1 MYKVAVLREFIA
13 QHYLI
18 GGDWGPENDLNSHQ
32 YRLEI
37 TIENEELDQH
47 GYLVDIVEV
56 ENVINDIVSTYKD
69 NTLNDFPEFEDLN
82 PSLEN
87 FCRIIGD
94 MFCKSLSVADVYSV
108 EVRLWED
115 SLAWA
120 SHTRILK

>member
-13 QHYLI
+13 QHYLV
-18 GGDWGPENDLNSHQ
+18 GGDWGPENHLNSHQ

-37 TIENEELDQH
+37 TIENEQLDRH

-56 ENVINDIVSTYKD
+56 ERVIDDIVITYKD
-69 NTLNDFPEFEDLN
+69 NTLNDFPEFEGLN

-87 FCRIIGD
+87 FCKIIGD
-94 MFCKSLSVADVYSV
+94 MFCKDLSVSDVYSV
-108 EVRLWED
+108 ETKLWED
-115 SLAWA
+115 SSAWA

>member
-32 YRLEI
+32 YRLEL

-69 NTLNDFPEFEDLN
+69 NTLNDFPEFENLN

>member
-13 QHYLI
+13 QHYLV
-18 GGDWGPENDLNSHQ
+18 GGDWGPENELNSHQ
-32 YRLEI
+32 YRLQI

-56 ENVINDIVSTYKD
+56 ENIINSIVIAYKD
-69 NTLNDFPEFEDLN
+69 NTLNDFPEFEGLN

-94 MFCKSLSVADVYSV
+94 MFCNKLSVSDVYSV
-108 EVRLWED
+108 EVKLWDD
-115 SLAWA
+115 SSAWS

>member
-18 GGDWGPENDLNSHQ
+18 GGDWGPETDLNSHQ

-69 NTLNDFPEFEDLN
+69 NTLNDFPEFENLN

>member
-1 MYKVAVLREFIA
+1 MYNVAVLREFIA

-37 TIENEELDQH
+37 TIENEQLDQH

-69 NTLNDFPEFEDLN
+69 NTLNDFPEFEGLN

-94 MFCKSLSVADVYSV
+94 MFCKNLSVVDVYSV
-108 EVRLWED
+108 EVKLWED
-115 SLAWA
+115 SSAWS

>member
-37 TIENEELDQH
+37 TIENEQLDQH

-69 NTLNDFPEFEDLN
+69 NTLNDFPEFEGLN

-94 MFCKSLSVADVYSV
+94 MFCKNFSVVDVYYV
-108 EVRLWED
+108 EDKLWED
-115 SLAWA
+115 SSAWA

>member
-69 NTLNDFPEFEDLN
+69 NTLNDFPEFENLN

-108 EVRLWED
+108 DVRLWED

>member
-47 GYLVDIVEV
+47 GYLLDIVEV

>member
-13 QHYLI
+13 QHYLV
-18 GGDWGPENDLNSHQ
+18 GGDWGPENHLNSHQ

-37 TIENEELDQH
+37 TIENEQLDRH

-56 ENVINDIVSTYKD
+56 ERVIDDIVITYKD
-69 NTLNDFPEFEDLN
+69 NTLNDFPEFEGLN

-87 FCRIIGD
+87 FCKIIGD
-94 MFCKSLSVADVYSV
+94 MFCKDLSVSDVYSV
-108 EVRLWED
+108 ETKLWED
-115 SLAWA
+115 SSACA

>member
-13 QHYLI
+13 QLYLI

-69 NTLNDFPEFEDLN
+69 NTLNDFPEFENLN

>member
-18 GGDWGPENDLNSHQ
+18 GGDWGSENDLNSHQ

-69 NTLNDFPEFEDLN
+69 NTLNDFPEFENLN

>member
-69 NTLNDFPEFEDLN
+69 NTLNDFPEFENLN